1 MIRALYGGS
10 FDPFHEGHL
19 AVVNHLL
26 DHGLCD
32 HVHVVPAGLSPFKH
46 GNEASPDQRLAMARA
61 ALAGLPRVSVDDREA
76 RADGPSWTVTT
87 LAALAAEHPGDA
99 WRLVMGADAAAGLPR
114 WRDADRLLVLAR
126 LIILARR
133 GQPVPDWAEN
143 VHAVVLRD
151 FDVPVSATDLRRRLA
166 AGEADGLPVPP
177 AVLRHI
183 RAHGLY
189 GARPD
194 PNGGPPCP

>member
-1 MIRALYGGS
+1 VIRALYGGS

-19 AVVNHLL
+19 AVVRRLL

-32 HVHVVPAGLSPFKH
+32 HVHVVPAGLSPFKS
-46 GNEASPDQRLAMARA
+46 GNEAPPADRLAMARA
-61 ALAGLPRVSVDDREA
+61 ALSGLPQVSVDDREV
-76 RADGPSWTVTT
+76 RAEGPSWTVST
-87 LAALAAEHPGDA
+87 LAALTAEHPDDA
-99 WRLVMGADAAAGLPR
+99 WRLVVGADAAAGLPR
-114 WRDADRLLVLAR
+114 WRDADRLLSLAR

-143 VHAVVLRD
+143 VHAVILQD
-151 FDVPVSATDLRRRLA
+151 FDVPVAATDLRRRLA
-166 AGEADGLPVPP
+166 AGEVEGLPLPP
-177 AVLRHI
+177 AVLGLI